1 MCFSLAS
8 FPQALATDAGGS
20 SMVGYIAR
28 LLGMGNSCC
37 SFQEGETTWFKWRQL
52 IGDRGSIQDSVLSDV
67 KEEGKDD
74 VNT

>member
-20 SMVGYIAR
+20 STVGYIAR
-28 LLGMGNSCC
+28 LLEKGNSC
-37 SFQEGETTWFKWRQL
+37 SFQEGETAWSKWRQL
-52 IGDRGSIQDSVLSDV
+52 IGDQGSTQDSVLSDV